1 MDIRQIK
8 LENQQK
14 DNINKN
20 SKNANTNI
28 NTNDNSDE
36 NTRIAIS
43 KYLNSVREYVDKI
56 TDPVSEMSEQ
66 KKQEYENK
74 IIQMLE
80 QGKKLSYEQMQYI
93 KKYMPE
99 LYPHV
104 LRIQMQRQALEE
116 SLKHCKSKEQANDIY
131 TNAMLRV
138 NKDEPMAKALIA
150 AYNDAM
156 KTFRESDFYKSLPAT
171 QEEAKQGKK
180 NNKLYKDPFE
190 KESDSDE
197 YSQVE
202 ISYFPDL
209 QCEVGTVSFN
219 G

>member
-8 LENQQK
+8 LEKQL
-14 DNINKN
+14 NINKN
-20 SKNANTNI
+20 SKKDNTNI
-28 NTNDNSDE
+28 NTSINSKE
-36 NTRIAIS
+36 STNVAIS
-43 KYLNSVREYVDKI
+43 KYLNGVREYVDKI
-56 TDPVSEMSEQ
+56 IDPVNEMSEQ
-66 KKQEYENK
+66 KKQEYKNK
-74 IIQMLE
+74 ILRMLE
-80 QGKKLSYEQMQYI
+80 QGKKLSNEQMQYI

-99 LYPHV
+99 MYPQV
-104 LRIQMQRQALEE
+104 MKIQMQRQALEE

-150 AYNDAM
+150 AYNDVM
-156 KTFRESDFYKSLPAT
+156 KVFRKSDFYKSLPAT
-171 QEEAKQGKK
+171 EEDAKQSQK
-180 NNKLYKDPFE
+180 NNQFYKDPFA
-190 KESDSDE
+190 KESDNGE

-209 QCEVGTVSFN
+209 QCEASTVSFN